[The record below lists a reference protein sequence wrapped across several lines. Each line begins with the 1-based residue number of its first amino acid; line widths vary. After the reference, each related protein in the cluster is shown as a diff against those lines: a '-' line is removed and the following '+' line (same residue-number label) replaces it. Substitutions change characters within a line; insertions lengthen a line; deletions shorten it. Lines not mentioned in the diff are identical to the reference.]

1 MTSTDYQIETLHR
14 EIRDL
19 KHRLTMLEARQK
31 YSNTNTK
38 TYFSGASTAVQ
49 HLSYLLVM
57 AGIAILFLI
66 TIALNIIIHL
76 T

>member
-1 MTSTDYQIETLHR
+1 MTSTDYQIETLQR

-19 KHRLTMLEARQK
+19 QRRLAVLEARQK
-31 YSNTNTK
+31 YSNSHTK

-66 TIALNIIIHL
+66 TVALNIILLL